1 MSYESFATGAGA
13 AAGAAG
19 ARAGGGGAREPR
31 AAYPTPPS
39 SFLKVEATE
48 DGVAAGRPDTAMKP
62 SSVVVSED

>member
-13 AAGAAG
+13 GV
-19 ARAGGGGAREPR
+19 RAGSGGAREPR

-39 SFLKVEATE
+39 PFLVVDVTE
-48 DGVAAGRPDTAMKP
+48 GGVAAGRPDTAMKP